1 MAGGNASCSVR
12 PDHGGN
18 GDVVATLERIGRK
31 LARKQ
36 ADNQAVVDLIRELQ
50 AVPMT
55 YEALE
60 ATMIGRTVNG
70 LRKTAP
76 SALARLLADTLYR
89 QWKALAHEWHAS
101 SKTPTPMLPE
111 ADNGIKEP
119 SYSSPPPPKVDDDKD
134 TKKRSSSPPPPQPLD
149 AQQSAGPEAD
159 REMGALPTTASVRK
173 PNILRFRMVTVTE
186 PEKPDQRRVR
196 LIPLATPHP
205 APPSNDAMQ
214 NDSGN
219 KQQACCSATA
229 ASHHQGTNAD
239 NACVGSTDVA
249 PLTTVVKPS
258 TALSNHIASSG
269 ACKRKEE
276 VSTDF
281 DEERLAKARARLHEG
296 YEEASAA
303 REKRKT
309 KLIDVIDVPEK
320 AKRRP
325 AGHRTRKKQPPIRS
339 LNLSQDA

>member
-89 QWKALAHEWHAS
+89 QWKALVDEWYAT
-101 SKTPTPMLPE
+101 SKTQPQTAPPE
-111 ADNGIKEP
+111 ADNGIKKRP
-119 SYSSPPPPKVDDDKD
+119 SLSSPPPKVDDDKD
-134 TKKRSSSPPPPQPLD
+134 TKKRSSSPPPPQSVD

-159 REMGALPTTASVRK
+159 REMGAPPPPPTTSAASVRK
-173 PNILRFRMVTVTE
+173 PNILRFRMVTVMD
-186 PEKPDQRRVR
+186 PENPDERRVR
-196 LIPLATPHP
+196 LILLATPNP

-214 NDSGN
+214 NE
-219 KQQACCSATA
+219 ACYPTTTA
-229 ASHHQGTNAD
+229 ASHQGTNAD
-239 NACVGSTDVA
+239 NERVGTSTTDA
-249 PLTTVVKPS
+249 TPLTTVVKPS
-258 TALSNHIASSG
+258 TGLPPNLVTSSG

-276 VSTDF
+276 APTDF
-281 DEERLAKARARLHEG
+281 DEERLAKARQDSTRG
-296 YEEASAA
+296 
-303 REKRKT
+303 T
-309 KLIDVIDVPEK
+309 
-320 AKRRP
+320 RRP
-325 AGHRTRKKQPPIRS
+325 PPPGRKERPS
-339 LNLSQDA
+339 

>member
-1 MAGGNASCSVR
+1 
-12 PDHGGN
+12 
-18 GDVVATLERIGRK
+18 
-31 LARKQ
+31 
-36 ADNQAVVDLIRELQ
+36 
-50 AVPMT
+50 
-55 YEALE
+55 
-60 ATMIGRTVNG
+60 MIGRTVNG

-101 SKTPTPMLPE
+101 SKTQPQTAPTPTPMLPE

-205 APPSNDAMQ
+205 APPQ
-214 NDSGN
+214 C
-219 KQQACCSATA
+219 KTTA
-229 ASHHQGTNAD
+229 ATNSKRAVRRRRR
-239 NACVGSTDVA
+239 A
-249 PLTTVVKPS
+249 TTRVPM
-258 TALSNHIASSG
+258 
-269 ACKRKEE
+269 
-276 VSTDF
+276 
-281 DEERLAKARARLHEG
+281 
-296 YEEASAA
+296 
-303 REKRKT
+303 
-309 KLIDVIDVPEK
+309 LIMRV
-320 AKRRP
+320 
-325 AGHRTRKKQPPIRS
+325 
-339 LNLSQDA
+339 

>member
-18 GDVVATLERIGRK
+18 GDVVATVERISRR

-36 ADNQAVVDLIRELQ
+36 ADNQAVVDLIRELE
-50 AVPMT
+50 ALPMT

-101 SKTPTPMLPE
+101 SKTQPQTAPPE
-111 ADNGIKEP
+111 ADNGIKKRP
-119 SYSSPPPPKVDDDKD
+119 SLSSPPPKVDDDKD
-134 TKKRSSSPPPPQPLD
+134 TRKRSSSPPPPQPVD
-149 AQQSAGPEAD
+149 AQQSAAPEAD
-159 REMGALPTTASVRK
+159 REMGAPPSTTRAASVIRK

-186 PEKPDQRRVR
+186 PEKPHQRRVR
-196 LIPLATPHP
+196 LIPLATPDP
-205 APPSNDAMQ
+205 APSSNDAMQ
-214 NDSGN
+214 NDADN
-219 KQQACCSATA
+219 KQQATCCPATA
-229 ASHHQGTNAD
+229 ASHQSTSAD
-239 NACVGSTDVA
+239 NEHVGTTDA
-249 PLTTVVKPS
+249 TPLTTVVKPS
-258 TALSNHIASSG
+258 TALPNSVSSSE

-276 VSTDF
+276 APTDF
-281 DEERLAKARARLHEG
+281 EEERLAKARARLLEG

-320 AKRRP
+320 ARQRP
-325 AGHRTRKKQPPIRS
+325 ATHRTWKKQPPVP
-339 LNLSQDA
+339 

>member
-1 MAGGNASCSVR
+1 MAGGGNASCSVR

-18 GDVVATLERIGRK
+18 GDVVATVERISRR
-31 LARKQ
+31 LAARKQ
-36 ADNQAVVDLIRELQ
+36 DNQAVVDLIRELQ

-89 QWKALAHEWHAS
+89 QWKALADEWHAS
-101 SKTPTPMLPE
+101 RTTQPQTTPTPALPE
-111 ADNGIKEP
+111 ADKGIKE
-119 SYSSPPPPKVDDDKD
+119 SPPPPKVDDDKD
-134 TKKRSSSPPPPQPLD
+134 TKKRSSLPPPPQPVD
-149 AQQSAGPEAD
+149 AQQSAAPEAD
-159 REMGALPTTASVRK
+159 HEMGASPSTTRATSVRK

-186 PEKPDQRRVR
+186 PEKPDERRVR
-196 LIPLATPHP
+196 LIPLTTPDS
-205 APPSNDAMQ
+205 APLSKSNGAMQ
-214 NDSGN
+214 NDGGN
-219 KQQACCSATA
+219 KQQAACCPATT
-229 ASHHQGTNAD
+229 ASHQSTSAD
-239 NACVGSTDVA
+239 NEHVGTTDA
-249 PLTTVVKPS
+249 PPLTMVVKPP
-258 TALSNHIASSG
+258 TALPPNPVALSG

-276 VSTDF
+276 APTDF

-325 AGHRTRKKQPPIRS
+325 AGHRTRKKQPPEP
-339 LNLSQDA
+339 